1 MNHHKD
7 YDPRTNIIRKALR
20 NTFVV
25 VFVVFILFILALYAS
40 HGVVS
45 RYHKFSLSTP
55 EQAEKK
61 LTAQPRTAVV
71 LGSGVNPEGLPRPI
85 LLNRLDAAVE
95 LYQAGAVDQ
104 IIVSGY
110 NPPGSYNE
118 PTAMRLYLIN
128 KGVADNLIIKD
139 ENGDN
144 TLATCKEANETF
156 NLTQLILI
164 TQGSHLDRAI
174 YLCRSQGLDAYGYIA
189 PDTQT
194 PIWRSYQ
201 SFREIFSNV
210 KAILNTKFPEN
221 ELFH

>member
-1 MNHHKD
+1 MKKHTDQNHA
-7 YDPRTNIIRKALR
+7 TNLIRRAFR
-20 NTFVV
+20 NAFVA
-25 VFVVFILFILALYAS
+25 VFVVFLLFLLTLYAA

-45 RYHKFSLSTP
+45 RYHKFSLETV
-55 EQAEKK
+55 EQTEEK
-61 LTAQPRTAVV
+61 LTIQPRTAVV
-71 LGSGVNPEGLPRPI
+71 LGSGVNPEGMPRPI
-85 LLNRLDAAVE
+85 LLNRLDAALE
-95 LYQAGAVDQ
+95 LYEAGVIDQ
-104 IIVSGY
+104 VIVSGY

-128 KGVADNLIIKD
+128 KGVNENRILKD

-189 PDTQT
+189 QDTQT

-201 SFREIFSNV
+201 SFRESFSNI
-210 KAILNTKFPEN
+210 KAILNTKFPDN

>member
-1 MNHHKD
+1 MNQHTDNNHG
-7 YDPRTNIIRKALR
+7 TNIIRKALR

-25 VFVVFILFILALYAS
+25 IFVCFLLFILSLYAA

-45 RYHKFSLSTP
+45 RYHKFSLSTV
-55 EQAEKK
+55 EQVEEK
-61 LTAQPRTAVV
+61 LTAQPRTVVV

-95 LYQAGAVDQ
+95 LYQAGVADQ

-128 KGVADNLIIKD
+128 KGVSENQIIKD

-144 TLATCKEANETF
+144 TLATCKEAKETF

-189 PDTQT
+189 QDTQT

-201 SFREIFSNV
+201 SFRETFSNV